1 MTLLSPNGHMFKIR
15 INTHLRPC
23 VVMKIKD
30 GSLCDTPGAF
40 PVALCAL
47 ENDSFYKEECDYEL
61 FC

>member
-1 MTLLSPNGHMFKIR
+1 MFKIR

-30 GSLCDTPGAF
+30 GSLSDTPGAF